1 MRLKDSSNISKLHK
15 DIKKII
21 KKFNSNPEDISRF
34 KSNSLDESIII

>member
-21 KKFNSNPEDISRF
+21 KKFNGNPEDISRY
-34 KSNSLDESIII
+34 KSNSIDESVLI